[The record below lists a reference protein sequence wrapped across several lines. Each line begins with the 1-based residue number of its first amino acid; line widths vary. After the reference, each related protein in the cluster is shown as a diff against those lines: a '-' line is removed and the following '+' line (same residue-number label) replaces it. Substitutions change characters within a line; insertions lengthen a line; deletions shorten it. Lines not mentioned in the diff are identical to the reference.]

1 MKVRITLSMPYA
13 LEALLRSKPD
23 EVCAAIER
31 SVAKALARQMNVNA
45 RIDFDDREAT
55 EAPDNTTANPEV

>member
-1 MKVRITLSMPYA
+1 MKVRITLSMPDA
-13 LEALLRSKPD
+13 LEALLRSNPD

-45 RIDFDDREAT
+45 RIDFDEREAADDT
-55 EAPDNTTANPEV
+55 PESPEV